1 MCLLVALLKCLKYFN
16 FLKIF
21 YDIYLSLKTDWQST
35 MRPPPSPLQVTLL
48 KCLPSL
54 LPSSL
59 NSEILA
65 TGFDIQ
71 RLSMDLAKWLL

>member
-1 MCLLVALLKCLKYFN
+1 MIFTYHSKQTGSLLCA
-16 FLKIF
+16 
-21 YDIYLSLKTDWQST
+21 
-35 MRPPPSPLQVTLL
+35 PPPSPLQVTLL